1 MSLKKFSLF
10 VLIYNVFVIL
20 VGALVRATGSGAGC
34 GSHWPS
40 CNGEVI
46 PTSPQLETIIEFSHR
61 LTSGLTLIFVLILF
75 VWVFRFYEKKSKI
88 RKAALFV
95 LIFII
100 IEALIGAGLVLF
112 ELTGENS
119 SLTRAIVIA
128 LHLVNTFLLLG
139 SNALLFEWIRD
150 GEPKKLLI
158 NRNARQL
165 FILIFVLFLLLGAS
179 GAITALGDTLFP
191 AASLSEGIEQDFSGE
206 NFLLQLRIYHPIF
219 AVFIGLG
226 LYVIYNNFLKKSK
239 NDKLNNYSRYLA
251 GLFFIQL
258 IIGVLNVLLLAPI
271 WMQLVHLLLADI
283 VWIIFVLWINQIIF
297 YGLSASSPRKPLNP

>member
-10 VLIYNVFVIL
+10 VLFYNVFVIL
-20 VGALVRATGSGAGC
+20 IGALVRATGSGAGC

-46 PTSPQLETIIEFSHR
+46 PTSPQLETLIEFSHR
-61 LTSGLTLIFVLILF
+61 ITSGLTIIFVLILF
-75 VWVFRFYEKKSKI
+75 IWVLRTYEKKSKV
-88 RKAALFV
+88 RTAALFV

-100 IEALIGAGLVLF
+100 LEALIGAGLVLF

-119 SLTRAIVIA
+119 SLTRAAVIA

-139 SNALLFEWIRD
+139 SNALLYEWIRD

-165 FILIFVLFLLLGAS
+165 FILIFVLFLFLGAS

-191 AASLSEGIEQDFSGE
+191 ATSLSEGIEQDFSGE
-206 NFLLQLRIYHPIF
+206 NFLLQLRVYHPII

-226 LYVIYNNFLKKSK
+226 LYVIYNNFLKKSR
-239 NDKLNNYSRYLA
+239 NEKLNNYSRYLA
-251 GLFFIQL
+251 GFFIIQL
-258 IIGVLNVLLLAPI
+258 IIGVFNVLLLAPI
-271 WMQLVHLLLADI
+271 WMQIIHLLLADI
-283 VWIIFVLWINQIIF
+283 VWIIFVLWINQIVF
-297 YGLSASSPRKPLNP
+297 YGLSASSPAKPLNP

>member
-1 MSLKKFSLF
+1 MSLRKFSLF
-10 VLIYNVFVIL
+10 VLIYNVLVIL
-20 VGALVRATGSGAGC
+20 IGALVRATGSGAGC
-34 GSHWPS
+34 GSHWPT
-40 CNGEVI
+40 CNGQVI
-46 PTSPQLETIIEFSHR
+46 PTSPQLETMIEFSHR
-61 LTSGLTLIFVLILF
+61 ITSGLTIIFVLLLF
-75 VWVFRFYEKKSKI
+75 IWVFRMYEKKSKV
-88 RKAALFV
+88 RLAALFV

-100 IEALIGAGLVLF
+100 FEALIGAGLVLF

-119 SLTRAIVIA
+119 SLTRATVIA

-139 SNALLFEWIRD
+139 SNALLYEWISD

-165 FILIFVLFLLLGAS
+165 FILIFILFLLLGAS

-226 LYVIYNNFLKKSK
+226 LFIIYNNFLKKSK
-239 NDKLNNYSRYLA
+239 NQRLNIYSRYLA
-251 GLFFIQL
+251 GLFLLQL
-258 IIGVLNVLLLAPI
+258 FLGVFNVILLAPI
-271 WMQLVHLLLADI
+271 WMQLIHLLLADI
-283 VWIIFVLWINQIIF
+283 VWIIFILWINQIVF
-297 YGLSASSPRKPLNP
+297 YGLSASSPGKPLSP

>member
-10 VLIYNVFVIL
+10 VLFYNVFVIL
-20 VGALVRATGSGAGC
+20 IGALVRATGSGAGC

-46 PTSPQLETIIEFSHR
+46 PTSPQLETLIEFSHR
-61 LTSGLTLIFVLILF
+61 ITSGLTIIFVLILF
-75 VWVFRFYEKKSKI
+75 IWVLRTYEKKSKV
-88 RKAALFV
+88 RTAALFV

-100 IEALIGAGLVLF
+100 LEALIGAGLVLF

-119 SLTRAIVIA
+119 SLTRAAVIA

-139 SNALLFEWIRD
+139 SNALLYEWIRD

-165 FILIFVLFLLLGAS
+165 FILIFVLFLFLGAS

-191 AASLSEGIEQDFSGE
+191 ATSLSEGIEQDF
-206 NFLLQLRIYHPIF
+206 
-219 AVFIGLG
+219 
-226 LYVIYNNFLKKSK
+226 
-239 NDKLNNYSRYLA
+239 
-251 GLFFIQL
+251 
-258 IIGVLNVLLLAPI
+258 
-271 WMQLVHLLLADI
+271 
-283 VWIIFVLWINQIIF
+283 
-297 YGLSASSPRKPLNP
+297 

>member
-1 MSLKKFSLF
+1 MSLRKYSLF

-20 VGALVRATGSGAGC
+20 IGALVRATGSGAGC

-46 PTSPQLETIIEFSHR
+46 PTSPQLETLIEFSHR
-61 LTSGLTLIFVLILF
+61 ITSGLTIIFVLILF
-75 VWVFRFYEKKSKI
+75 IWVFRKYGKKSKI
-88 RKAALFV
+88 RIAALFV
-95 LIFII
+95 FIFII

-112 ELTGENS
+112 DLTGENS
-119 SLTRAIVIA
+119 SLTRALVIA
-128 LHLVNTFLLLG
+128 FHLVNTFLLLG
-139 SNALLFEWIRD
+139 SNTLLFEWIRD

-206 NFLLQLRIYHPIF
+206 NFLLQLRVYHPIF

-239 NDKLNNYSRYLA
+239 NEKLNTYSRYLA
-251 GLFFIQL
+251 GLFLIQL
-258 IIGVLNVLLLAPI
+258 FVGVINVILLAPI

-297 YGLSASSPRKPLNP
+297 YGLSASSPAKPLNP

>member
-1 MSLKKFSLF
+1 MSLRKFSFF
-10 VLIYNVFVIL
+10 VLIDNVFVIL
-20 VGALVRATGSGAGC
+20 IGALVRATGSGAGC

-46 PTSPQLETIIEFSHR
+46 PTSPQLETLIEFSHR
-61 LTSGLTLIFVLILF
+61 ITSGLTLIFVLILF
-75 VWVFRFYEKKSKI
+75 IWVFRMYGKKSKI
-88 RKAALFV
+88 RTAVLFV

-100 IEALIGAGLVLF
+100 FEALIGAGLVLF

-139 SNALLFEWIRD
+139 SNALLYEWIRD

-191 AASLSEGIEQDFSGE
+191 AGTLTEGIKQDFSGE
-206 NFLLQLRIYHPIF
+206 NFLLQLRVYHPII

-226 LYVIYNNFLKKSK
+226 LYFIYNNFLKKSK
-239 NDKLNNYSRYLA
+239 NEKLNNYSRYLA
-251 GLFFIQL
+251 GLFLIQL
-258 IIGVLNVLLLAPI
+258 IIGVFNVLLLAPI
-271 WMQLVHLLLADI
+271 WIQVIHLLLADI
-283 VWIIFVLWINQIIF
+283 VWIIFVLWINQIVF
-297 YGLSASSPRKPLNP
+297 YGLSASSLGKPSYP

>member
-1 MSLKKFSLF
+1 MSIKKFSLF
-10 VLIYNVFVIL
+10 VLFYNVFVIL

-46 PTSPQLETIIEFSHR
+46 PTSRQLETLIEFSHR
-61 LTSGLTLIFVLILF
+61 ITSGLTIIFVLILF
-75 VWVFRFYEKKSKI
+75 IWVLRTYQKKSKV
-88 RKAALFV
+88 RTAALFV

-100 IEALIGAGLVLF
+100 LEALIGAGLVLF

-119 SLTRAIVIA
+119 SFTRAAVIA

-150 GEPKKLLI
+150 GEPRKSLI
-158 NRNARQL
+158 NRSARQL
-165 FILIFVLFLLLGAS
+165 FILIFLLFLLLGAS

-191 AASLSEGIEQDFSGE
+191 ASSLSEGISQDFSGE
-206 NFLLQLRIYHPIF
+206 HFLLELRVYHPII

-239 NDKLNNYSRYLA
+239 NEKLNTYSKYLG
-251 GLFFIQL
+251 GLFLLQL
-258 IIGVLNVLLLAPI
+258 FIGVFNVILLAPI

-283 VWIIFVLWINQIIF
+283 VWIIFVLWINQIVF
-297 YGLSASSPRKPLNP
+297 YGLSSSSPGKPSNP

>member
-1 MSLKKFSLF
+1 MSLKKYSLF

-20 VGALVRATGSGAGC
+20 IGALVRATGSGAGC
-34 GSHWPS
+34 GAHWPS

-61 LTSGLTLIFVLILF
+61 ITSGLTIIFVLILF
-75 VWVFRFYEKKSKI
+75 FWVFRMYEKKSKV
-88 RKAALFV
+88 RTAALFV
-95 LIFII
+95 FIFII
-100 IEALIGAGLVLF
+100 FEALIGAGLVLF

-128 LHLVNTFLLLG
+128 LHLMNTFLLLG
-139 SNALLFEWIRD
+139 SNTLLFEWIRE
-150 GEPKKLLI
+150 GEPKKILI

-191 AASLSEGIEQDFSGE
+191 TASLSEGIEQDFSGE
-206 NFLLQLRIYHPIF
+206 NFLLQLRVYHPII

-226 LYVIYNNFLKKSK
+226 LYVIYNNFLKKS
-239 NDKLNNYSRYLA
+239 NNIKLNTYSRYLS
-251 GLFFIQL
+251 GLFLLQL
-258 IIGVLNVLLLAPI
+258 FLGVFNVLLLAPI

-283 VWIIFVLWINQIIF
+283 VWIIFVLWINQIVF
-297 YGLSASSPRKPLNP
+297 YGLSASSPGKPSSP

>member
-40 CNGEVI
+40 CNGEII

-61 LTSGLTLIFVLILF
+61 ITSGLTIIFVLILF
-75 VWVFRFYEKKSKI
+75 IWAFRMYEKKTKV
-88 RKAALFV
+88 RTAALFV

-100 IEALIGAGLVLF
+100 FEALIGAGLVLF

-139 SNALLFEWIRD
+139 SNTLLFEWIRD
-150 GEPKKLLI
+150 GEPKKILI

-191 AASLSEGIEQDFSGE
+191 AASLSEGIEQDLSGE
-206 NFLLQLRIYHPIF
+206 NFLLQLRVYHPII

-226 LYVIYNNFLKKSK
+226 LYVIYNNFLKISK
-239 NDKLNNYSRYLA
+239 NQKLNTYSRFLG
-251 GLFFIQL
+251 GLFLLQL
-258 IIGVLNVLLLAPI
+258 ILGVINVILLAPI
-271 WMQLVHLLLADI
+271 WMQLIHLLLADI
-283 VWIIFVLWINQIIF
+283 VWIIFVLWINQIVF
-297 YGLSASSPRKPLNP
+297 YGLSASSHGKPLNP

>member
-61 LTSGLTLIFVLILF
+61 LTSGLTLLFVLILF
-75 VWVFRFYEKKSKI
+75 VWVFRFYEKKSKV

-139 SNALLFEWIRD
+139 SNALLYEWIRD

-191 AASLSEGIEQDFSGE
+191 AASLSEGIEQDFSGD

>member
-1 MSLKKFSLF
+1 MSLKKYSLF

-20 VGALVRATGSGAGC
+20 IGALVRATGSGAGC
-34 GSHWPS
+34 GAHWPS

-61 LTSGLTLIFVLILF
+61 ITSGLTIIFVLILF
-75 VWVFRFYEKKSKI
+75 LWVFRMYEKKSKV

-100 IEALIGAGLVLF
+100 FEALIGAGLVLF

-139 SNALLFEWIRD
+139 SNTLLFEWIRE
-150 GEPKKLLI
+150 GEPKKILI

-191 AASLSEGIEQDFSGE
+191 TASLSEGIEQDFSGE
-206 NFLLQLRIYHPIF
+206 NFLLQLRVYHPII

-226 LYVIYNNFLKKSK
+226 LYVIYNNFLKKS
-239 NDKLNNYSRYLA
+239 NNIKLNTYSRYLS
-251 GLFFIQL
+251 GLFLLQL
-258 IIGVLNVLLLAPI
+258 FLGVFNVLLLAPI

-283 VWIIFVLWINQIIF
+283 VWIIFVLWINQIVF
-297 YGLSASSPRKPLNP
+297 YGLSASSPGKPSSP

>member
-1 MSLKKFSLF
+1 MSLKKYSLF

-20 VGALVRATGSGAGC
+20 LGALVRATSSGAGC

-61 LTSGLTLIFVLILF
+61 ITSGLTIIFVLILF
-75 VWVFRFYEKKSKI
+75 VWVFREYEKNSKV
-88 RKAALFV
+88 RTAALFV
-95 LIFII
+95 FVFII
-100 IEALIGAGLVLF
+100 FEALIGAGLVLF

-119 SLTRAIVIA
+119 SLTRAMVIA

-139 SNALLFEWIRD
+139 SNVLLFEWIRD
-150 GEPKKLLI
+150 GEPKKILI

-191 AASLSEGIEQDFSGE
+191 SASLAEGIEQDFSGE

-226 LYVIYNNFLKKSK
+226 LYVIYNNFLKKSNNK
-239 NDKLNNYSRYLA
+239 KLNIYSKYLA
-251 GLFFIQL
+251 GLFLIQL

-271 WMQLVHLLLADI
+271 WMQLIHLFLADI
-283 VWIIFVLWINQIIF
+283 VWIIFVMWINQIVF
-297 YGLSASSPRKPLNP
+297 YGLSASSPGKPLNP

>member
-61 LTSGLTLIFVLILF
+61 LTSGLTLLFVLILF
-75 VWVFRFYEKKSKI
+75 VWVFRFYEKKSKV

-139 SNALLFEWIRD
+139 SNALLYEWIRD

-239 NDKLNNYSRYLA
+239 NEKLNNYSIYLA

>member
-1 MSLKKFSLF
+1 MSLRKFSLF

-20 VGALVRATGSGAGC
+20 IGALVRATGSGAGC

-61 LTSGLTLIFVLILF
+61 MTSGLTLIFVLLLF
-75 VWVFRFYEKKSKI
+75 IWVYRTYEKKSKV

-119 SLTRAIVIA
+119 SVTRAIVIA

-139 SNALLFEWIRD
+139 SNALLYEWIRD

-165 FILIFVLFLLLGAS
+165 FILIFVLFLFLGAS

-226 LYVIYNNFLKKSK
+226 LYFIYNNFLKKSK
-239 NDKLNNYSRYLA
+239 NEKLNNYSRYMA
-251 GLFFIQL
+251 VLFLIQL
-258 IIGVLNVLLLAPI
+258 IIGVFNVLLLAPI
-271 WMQLVHLLLADI
+271 WMQVIHLLLADI
-283 VWIIFVLWINQIIF
+283 VWIIFVLWINQIVF
-297 YGLSASSPRKPLNP
+297 YGLTASSPARPLNP